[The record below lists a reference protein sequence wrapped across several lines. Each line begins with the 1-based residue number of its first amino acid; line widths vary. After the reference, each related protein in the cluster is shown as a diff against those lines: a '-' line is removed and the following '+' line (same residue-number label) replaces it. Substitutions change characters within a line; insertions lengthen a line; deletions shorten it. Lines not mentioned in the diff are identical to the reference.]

1 MILSKSIRGDRMF
14 KLKDLVLWSFAWI
27 VLTMAGSAAAASPEA
42 LVDSKATVTEAF
54 QQFRLLK
61 NYHLFLTSNTDM
73 TVQGKTMHIFT
84 QGECDVELKP
94 LKMKND
100 ISLEATVDG
109 KVIRQ
114 KTLQFMEERDKEL
127 ILYTQVEGNWYK
139 QSLPYTDPLAE
150 YDNYFKAIKA
160 VELVQE
166 TPAERSFVVT
176 IDGNYVQQDI
186 ERTLAAGGILEAKIP
201 AELFQDLGDFTYT
214 VTIDR
219 RTGVIA
225 RFDMDLTGF
234 MAVIGKNILASGMV
248 PDTQK
253 AQLAEMFRSMKITTG
268 VAVTN
273 PNRVMRIV
281 IPSEAKK
288 AAWRQITGEEL
299 PQT

>member
-1 MILSKSIRGDRMF
+1 MCKV
-14 KLKDLVLWSFAWI
+14 KDLVVWSFAWI
-27 VLTMAGSAAAASPEA
+27 VLTMAGSVAAASPEA
-42 LVDSKATVTEAF
+42 LADSKATVTEAF

-61 NYHLFLTSNTDM
+61 NYHLSSTSNTDM
-73 TVQGKTMHIFT
+73 TVQGKTMRIFT

-100 ISLEATVDG
+100 ISLEVMVDG
-109 KVIRQ
+109 KVTRQ
-114 KTLQFMEERDKEL
+114 KTLQFMEERDKNL

-139 QSLPYTDPLAE
+139 QSIPYTDPLAE

-160 VELVQE
+160 VELVWE
-166 TPAERSFVVT
+166 TPAERSFAVT

-186 ERTLAAGGILEAKIP
+186 ERTLAAGGILKSKVP
-201 AELFQDLGDFTYT
+201 VELFQGLGDFTYT
-214 VTIDR
+214 VIIDR
-219 RTGVIA
+219 RTGAIA

-234 MAVIGKNILASGMV
+234 MAVIGQNILASDIV

-273 PNRVMRIV
+273 PNGVMRIV
-281 IPSEAKK
+281 IPVESKK